1 MRERKEKEGRKWIW
15 LLLFLLVCL
24 AAVVFAVWQKGHKE
38 RESYLF
44 IGDSYAAKLESAGY
58 STGNVLIYAVP
69 GITARQLDANKW
81 EFPDMEPDKV
91 VLMVGIN
98 SLAEMEEGAIQIE
111 DEKLLISDL
120 KELYDAPLYVQK
132 VFPVGEPLL
141 QHKEILSVKNVAE
154 YNRLLEEYCEETE
167 GVIFFDP
174 QEGFLDENGY
184 LTHTEDHLHIAD
196 DYLELYYENIMAAI
210 Q

>member
-1 MRERKEKEGRKWIW
+1 MSSKKRRLILACVGVA
-15 LLLFLLVCL
+15 LAVALFLFVR
-24 AAVVFAVWQKGHKE
+24 QRQTDGI
-38 RESYLF
+38 YLF
-44 IGDSYAAKLESAGY
+44 IGDSYAARLESAGY

-69 GITARQLDANKW
+69 GITARQLDENKW

-91 VLMVGIN
+91 VLMAGIN

-111 DEKLLISDL
+111 DQKALIIHIR
-120 KELYDAPLYVQK
+120 ELYDAPLYVQK

-141 QHKEILSVKNVAE
+141 QHKPVLSVKNVAE
-154 YNRLLEEYCEETE
+154 YNRLLEEFCQETE

-184 LTHTEDHLHIAD
+184 LTRTEDNLHIAED
-196 DYLELYYENIMAAI
+196 FLEQYYENIMREI
-210 Q
+210 R

>member
-1 MRERKEKEGRKWIW
+1 MSSKKRRLILILAWVGVA
-15 LLLFLLVCL
+15 LAVALFWFVRRR
-24 AAVVFAVWQKGHKE
+24 QTDG
-38 RESYLF
+38 SYLF
-44 IGDSYAAKLESAGY
+44 IGDSYAARLESAGY

-69 GITARQLDANKW
+69 GITARQLDENKW

-91 VLMVGIN
+91 VLMAGIN

-111 DEKLLISDL
+111 DQKALIMHIR
-120 KELYDAPLYVQK
+120 ELYDAPLYVQK

-141 QHKEILSVKNVAE
+141 QHKPVLSVKNVAE
-154 YNRLLEEYCEETE
+154 YNRLLEEFCQETE

-184 LTHTEDHLHIAD
+184 LTRTEDNLHIAED
-196 DYLELYYENIMAAI
+196 FLEQYYENIMREI
-210 Q
+210 R

>member
-1 MRERKEKEGRKWIW
+1 MSSKKRRLILILAFVGVA
-15 LLLFLLVCL
+15 LAVALFLFVR
-24 AAVVFAVWQKGHKE
+24 QRQTDG
-38 RESYLF
+38 SYLF
-44 IGDSYAAKLESAGY
+44 IGDSYAARLESAGY

-69 GITARQLDANKW
+69 GITARQLDENKW

-91 VLMVGIN
+91 VLMAGIN

-111 DEKLLISDL
+111 DQKALIMHIR
-120 KELYDAPLYVQK
+120 ELYDAPLYVQK

-141 QHKEILSVKNVAE
+141 QHKPVLSVKNVAE
-154 YNRLLEEYCEETE
+154 YNRLLEEFCQETE

-184 LTHTEDHLHIAD
+184 LTRTEDNLHIAED
-196 DYLELYYENIMAAI
+196 FLEQYYENIMREI
-210 Q
+210 R

>member
-1 MRERKEKEGRKWIW
+1 MDRLR
-15 LLLFLLVCL
+15 LLLPPIILV
-24 AAVVFAVWQKGHKE
+24 AVILGIRWGVGASH
-38 RESYLF
+38 REKLLF

-69 GITARQLDANKW
+69 GITAAGLLENQW

-98 SLAEMEEGAIQIE
+98 SLAEMEEGKIQME
-111 DEKLLISDL
+111 DERLLIEAL
-120 KELYDAPLYVQK
+120 KRLYDAPLYVQK

-141 QHKEILSVKNVAE
+141 QHKPVLSVKNVAE
-154 YNRLLEEYCEETE
+154 YNRLLEEYCRETD

-184 LTHTEDHLHIAD
+184 LTNTEDNLHIGED
-196 DYLELYYENIMAAI
+196 FLGQYYENVMEAI
-210 Q
+210 R

>member
-1 MRERKEKEGRKWIW
+1 MSSKKRHLILACVGVA
-15 LLLFLLVCL
+15 LAVALFLFVR
-24 AAVVFAVWQKGHKE
+24 QRQTDG
-38 RESYLF
+38 SYLF
-44 IGDSYAAKLESAGY
+44 IGDSYAARLESAGY

-69 GITARQLDANKW
+69 GITARQLDENKW

-91 VLMVGIN
+91 VLMAGIN

-111 DEKLLISDL
+111 DQKALIIHIR
-120 KELYDAPLYVQK
+120 ELYDAPLYVQK

-141 QHKEILSVKNVAE
+141 QHKPVLSVKNVAE
-154 YNRLLEEYCEETE
+154 YNRLLEEFCQETE

-184 LTHTEDHLHIAD
+184 LTRTEDNLHIAED
-196 DYLELYYENIMAAI
+196 FLEQYYENIMREI
-210 Q
+210 R